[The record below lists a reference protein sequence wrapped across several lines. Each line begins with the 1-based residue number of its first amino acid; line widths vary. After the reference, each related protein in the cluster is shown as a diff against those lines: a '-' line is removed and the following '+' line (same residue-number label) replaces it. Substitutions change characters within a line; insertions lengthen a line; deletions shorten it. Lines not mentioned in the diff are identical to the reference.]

1 MVLLDRVSGADAGQ
15 FKITDI
21 LGFTVSYIHLK
32 VKRKEGSSGFFK
44 KNKHLMVSMITFLK
58 GTLHSKLKFHPFS
71 TDTAVGRSSL
81 DIL

>member
-32 VKRKEGSSGFFK
+32 VKRKEGSSGWK
-44 KNKHLMVSMITFLK
+44 KKQASDGFNDYLSKRNTSLKTEVSPIF
-58 GTLHSKLKFHPFS
+58 
-71 TDTAVGRSSL
+71 D
-81 DIL
+81 